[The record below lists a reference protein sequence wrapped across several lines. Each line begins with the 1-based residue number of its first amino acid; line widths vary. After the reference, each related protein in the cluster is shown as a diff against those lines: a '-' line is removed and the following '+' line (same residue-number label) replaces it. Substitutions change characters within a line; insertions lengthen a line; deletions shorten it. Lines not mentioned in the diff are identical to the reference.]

1 MSEFPIRQIFFK
13 KCFLLIIGI
22 YSMYMNKIIDI
33 LKLLIQEQEGS
44 DPRNPD
50 VYPDQ
55 DEWGFDDAWTWDEWK
70 IYYESIK
77 KKHGE
82 VTAKKIF
89 LKYWEVVEAGTGV
102 VADNDMDPLW
112 FKQKEMWNGKQNRPY
127 TRKEFE
133 DTIKYNEFVKTPP
146 KINQPKINQPV
157 IGVSNK
163 LVEFVKKEELFVPCV
178 YDDAKGSPCIRKD
191 YTNCC
196 LRGKTPKGIATIGYG
211 TVYYPNQTKVSPN
224 DKNISIDVATK
235 YLKSTLDS
243 IAKKLLE
250 KYPKLTQTQLDG
262 LASLCYN
269 VGVAGCTS
277 KAPNLSAAI
286 KKDPNPKT
294 NPKIKPN
301 FLDFANQKRRQKEY
315 AIYSSGNYDI
325 A

>member
-1 MSEFPIRQIFFK
+1 MNPI
-13 KCFLLIIGI
+13 
-22 YSMYMNKIIDI
+22 
-33 LKLLIQEQEGS
+33 
-44 DPRNPD
+44 
-50 VYPDQ
+50 
-55 DEWGFDDAWTWDEWK
+55 
-70 IYYESIK
+70 
-77 KKHGE
+77 
-82 VTAKKIF
+82 
-89 LKYWEVVEAGTGV
+89 
-102 VADNDMDPLW
+102 W
-112 FKQKEMWNGKQNRPY
+112 FKQREMWNGKQNRPY

-133 DTIKYNEFVKTPP
+133 DTVKYNEFVKT
-146 KINQPKINQPV
+146 QPKINQPV
-157 IGVSNK
+157 TGVSNK

-196 LRGKTPKGIATIGYG
+196 LRGKTPNGIATIGYG
-211 TVYYPNQTKVSPN
+211 TVYYPNQTRVSPS
-224 DKNISIDVATK
+224 DKNISIDTATK

-250 KYPKLTQTQLDG
+250 RYPKLTQSQLDG

>member
-1 MSEFPIRQIFFK
+1 
-13 KCFLLIIGI
+13 
-22 YSMYMNKIIDI
+22 MNKIIYI

-127 TRKEFE
+127 TREEFE
-133 DTIKYNEFVKTPP
+133 KVLEYQEFFKT
-146 KINQPKINQPV
+146 QPKINKPKINKPV
-157 IGVSNK
+157 TGVSDE
-163 LVEFVKKEELFVPCV
+163 LVEFVKKEELFIPCV
-178 YDDAKGSPCIRKD
+178 YDDAKGTPCIRKD
-191 YTNCC
+191 WTNCC
-196 LRGKTPKGIATIGYG
+196 LKGKIPNGIATIGYG
-211 TVYYPNQTKVSPN
+211 TVYYPNQKKVTPS
-224 DKNISIDVATK
+224 DKNISIDTATS
-235 YLKSTLDS
+235 YLKSTLNS
-243 IAKKLLE
+243 IAKKLLD
-250 KYPKLTQTQLDG
+250 KYPKLTQSQLDG

-294 NPKIKPN
+294 NPNIKPN
-301 FLDFANQKRRQKEY
+301 FLDFANQKRRKKEY
-315 AIYSSGNYDI
+315 VIYSTGNYDI